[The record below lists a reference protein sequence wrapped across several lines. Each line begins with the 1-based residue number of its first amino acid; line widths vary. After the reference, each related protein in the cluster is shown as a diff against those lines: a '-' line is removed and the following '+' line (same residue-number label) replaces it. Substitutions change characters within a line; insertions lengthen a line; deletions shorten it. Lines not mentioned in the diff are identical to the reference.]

1 MIYLRPVLKD
11 KGKGNLY
18 SVKIRIL
25 QEGKPAYIN
34 TPYYLAKDEM
44 RQKTGE
50 VVKNPMAETINADL
64 SARIADYRKKLIN
77 YGAMAETLSAIE
89 IKRFLTKKVEKNRVE
104 FFSTLQSHIN
114 ELERDIK
121 EAAEKG
127 ITLSDSR
134 LVSYRNL
141 LASMTKY
148 VGTNEDG
155 TPKSLLFTQID
166 VDWLKAYR
174 KDFKKR
180 GKEHDAWNKLK
191 DIRALFN
198 IVTGS
203 KLLSK
208 DYYPFDEFKV
218 GTPPAK
224 KKSRNI
230 TLDEFYK
237 FLAHPPTNHYELKA
251 YRVFLLNFYMMG
263 INAKDL
269 YYINNGLGEIRND
282 MVSLERAKTE
292 VALQIKLEPEIK
304 ALMDKLR
311 GEEKLF
317 YFQETYQD
325 HKGFGKEIGKKL
337 KKRAK
342 ALGITPFTL
351 TTSRY
356 MWSTI
361 ASNECGISSEIID
374 LGLAHE
380 TKGSLAKK
388 FYIEKQFKVLHKEN
402 RKLID
407 FVTEGIMD
415 YITNEKKTAV

>member
-1 MIYLRPVLKD
+1 MIYIKPVLKD

-18 SVKIRIL
+18 SVKIRITL
-25 QEGKPAYIN
+25 DRKPAYIN
-34 TPYYLAKDEM
+34 TPYSLAKDEM
-44 RQKTGE
+44 KSATGE

-64 SARIADYRKKLIN
+64 TATIADYRKKLIN
-77 YGAMAETLSAIE
+77 YGPMIETLSVNE
-89 IKRFLTKKVEKNRVE
+89 IKKFLTHKVEQNRVE
-104 FFSTLQSHIN
+104 FFSTLQAHIN
-114 ELERDIK
+114 SLEKDIQ
-121 EAAEKG
+121 EAKEKG

-134 LVSYRNL
+134 LVSYQNL
-141 LASMTKY
+141 QASMMKY
-148 VGTNEDG
+148 VGTYDDG
-155 TPKSLLFTQID
+155 TPKKLLFTQID
-166 VDWLKAYR
+166 VDWLKAYK

-208 DYYPFDEFKV
+208 DFYPFDEFKV

-230 TLDEFYK
+230 SIEEFYK
-237 FLAHPPTNHYELKA
+237 FLAHPPTNPYELKA

-282 MVSLERAKTE
+282 IVSLERAKTD
-292 VALQIKLEPEIK
+292 VTLQIKLEPEIK

-317 YFQETYQD
+317 YFQENYRD
-325 HKGFGKEIGKKL
+325 HKSFGKEIGKKL
-337 KKRAK
+337 KKRARD
-342 ALGITPFTL
+342 LGITPFTL

-361 ASNECGISSEIID
+361 ASNECEISSEIID

-402 RKLID
+402 RRLID

-415 YITNEKKTAV
+415 HITNEKKTAV